1 MFILYLR
8 IMQNFEQRLSG
19 GHPNS
24 LGNTVEVTDEVLA
37 ANEHFDELFNC
48 YFSEDEIVRLRTSS
62 AMKRICQS
70 KKELLLPYLDRFLTE
85 ISQIDQP
92 STKWTLAILFGMLKE
107 NFTLEQF
114 AQAKAIIKKNL
125 VEDDWIVL
133 NYSMETLFNWSK
145 DDEKLKTWL
154 LPHLERLQ
162 KDSRK
167 SVAKRASKLME
178 K

>member
-1 MFILYLR
+1 
-8 IMQNFEQRLSG
+8 MQNFEQRLSG

-24 LGNTVEVTDEVLA
+24 LGCTVEITEEVLA

-48 YFSEDEIVRLRTSS
+48 YFSADEIVRLRTSS

-85 ISQIDQP
+85 ISQINQP
-92 STKWTLAILFGMLKE
+92 STKWTLAILFDMLKS
-107 NFTLEQF
+107 NFTLEQLS
-114 AQAKAIIKKNL
+114 QAKAIIKKNL
-125 VEDDWIVL
+125 EEEDDWIVL

-145 DDEKLKTWL
+145 SDEKLKTWL
-154 LPHLERLQ
+154 LPHLNLL
-162 KDSRK
+162 KADSRK
-167 SVAKRASKLME
+167 SVAKRAEKLLE